1 MPILGLGG
9 GIFGGGAEE
18 AIVSAIK
25 LGYRLVDTSPKYGTE
40 AALGRAIARSGVTR
54 ADVFVQTKVCNVG
67 YTTALRS
74 FARSLERL
82 GLDYVDLLL
91 MHSGI
96 SGAAKADPRSPRH
109 SEDRAGTWRAMCQ
122 LKQEGKVRSIGVC
135 NFSLRMLRELSRA
148 EPPAVLQLEW
158 HPLLQ
163 RWHVLRYCRE
173 QGIVVQGY
181 GSGGGGWR
189 LWRKRPELELLRRA
203 PMQLAAHGKSAHQ
216 VCKANVTVSS
226 SIVASNALASNA
238 RWQLTRREPIPPKRV
253 RILGI
258 AP

>member
-1 MPILGLGG
+1 
-9 GIFGGGAEE
+9 
-18 AIVSAIK
+18 
-25 LGYRLVDTSPKYGTE
+25 
-40 AALGRAIARSGVTR
+40 
-54 ADVFVQTKVCNVG
+54 
-67 YTTALRS
+67 
-74 FARSLERL
+74 
-82 GLDYVDLLL
+82 
-91 MHSGI
+91 
-96 SGAAKADPRSPRH
+96 
-109 SEDRAGTWRAMCQ
+109 
-122 LKQEGKVRSIGVC
+122 VRSIGVC

-203 PMQLAAHGKSAHQ
+203 PMQLAAAAHGKSAHQ

-238 RWQLTRREPIPPKRV
+238 RWQLTRRSQSRPNEY
-253 RILGI
+253 
-258 AP
+258 AY